1 MMYLH
6 VYMNMNSQELKN
18 NENIKW
24 TLKKKRKYGKRF
36 RKAKYNFVDLI

>member
-18 NENIKW
+18 NKNIKW
-24 TLKKKRKYGKRF
+24 TLKKKKNTVNGLEKQ
-36 RKAKYNFVDLI
+36 NTTL